1 MQIILL
7 SGGSGKRLW
16 PLSNNT
22 RSKQFIKLLTA
33 PDGSKESMVQRVVR
47 QLRETGIC
55 DSITVATSQSQ
66 RDIIINQLGEE
77 IPVVTEPERRDTFP
91 AIALASS
98 YLAYKRKCST
108 DEIIIVMPCD
118 PYTETGY
125 FETIRR
131 IADAVKNNVA
141 ELVLMGINPTYPS
154 AKYGYVV
161 PVNDV
166 QNKGIFQVSRFTE
179 KPDMITAE
187 KLISEGAFWN
197 GGVFAFRL
205 GYMTDIVTRHIKTDT
220 FSEIRSRYGEF
231 PKISFDYEV
240 AEKAQSVAVVPFA
253 GEWKDLG
260 TWNTLTDELSEH
272 TMGNVVMD
280 EESENTHVINE
291 LGLPIMCI
299 GTRNLVIAA
308 SNDGILISKNVAGV
322 NTKLSIPP
330 SFPTVTNHLPSN

>member
-231 PKISFDYEV
+231 PKIIIRKTKRCDFPER
-240 AEKAQSVAVVPFA
+240 SVRFCKTKCILGSTPTLLLISQNRPAYAGNVKRRLNTIQTPFA
-253 GEWKDLG
+253 LRFVAS
-260 TWNTLTDELSEH
+260 LPPMLS
-272 TMGNVVMD
+272 
-280 EESENTHVINE
+280 
-291 LGLPIMCI
+291 
-299 GTRNLVIAA
+299 R
-308 SNDGILISKNVAGV
+308 
-322 NTKLSIPP
+322 
-330 SFPTVTNHLPSN
+330 